1 MALSSRHF
9 TWNVVLM
16 LLLVMIMPAAS
27 VLLAVLVT
35 EHRGTGSAHVLLTL
49 GAIASAVIA
58 IVALFRLIRLIRYP
72 INQTE
77 LMARA
82 VKSKDFMLH
91 IPKTDDPLLSRASDD
106 MNRILET
113 YRKDQNE
120 LETRKNYYDRILR
133 VMTHELRNTV
143 TPIVSLT
150 DWMIQNPDAQTEEE
164 RQEAIGIINTQ
175 AHNVCSFLESYRQL
189 TVLAQPAMTD
199 IPATTLFRNIQAL
212 IKAEK
217 GAERVRFETAGDV
230 ILHVD
235 SSLMSLA
242 LMNIIRNAIQ
252 ATDGVDDGQVT
263 VLASMPGGKPLITV
277 TNNGPEIPQAI
288 IEQIF
293 MPFYSTKKKQSGSG
307 IGLALSRQI
316 MQLHEGTLTCSS
328 HYPYTTFTFQFAVK

>member
-16 LLLVMIMPAAS
+16 LLLAMAMPALS
-27 VLLAVLVT
+27 VLLAFLSAK
-35 EHRGTGSAHVLLTL
+35 RSDAGSAAALLTL
-49 GAIASAVIA
+49 GAVVSAI
-58 IVALFRLIRLIRYP
+58 IALFALYRLVRLIQYP

-106 MNRILET
+106 MNRILDT

-150 DWMIQNPDAQTEEE
+150 DWMVQNPDAQSEQD
-164 RQEAIGIINTQ
+164 RREAIEIINTQ

-189 TVLAQPAMTD
+189 TVLAQPALSDT
-199 IPATTLFRNIQAL
+199 PATTLFRNIQAL

-217 GAERVRFETAGDV
+217 GADRVRFETAGDV

-235 SSLMSLA
+235 SGLLSLA
-242 LMNIIRNAIQ
+242 LINIIRNAIQ
-252 ATDGVDDGQVT
+252 ATEGVEDGQVT

-293 MPFYSTKKKQSGSG
+293 MPFYSTKKNQSGSG

-316 MQLHEGTLTCSS
+316 MQLHNGTLTCSS
-328 HYPYTTFTFQFAVK
+328 HYPYTTFTFQFI

>member
-16 LLLVMIMPAAS
+16 LMLAMAMPALS
-27 VLLAVLVT
+27 VLLTFLSAGR
-35 EHRGTGSAHVLLTL
+35 RGAGSAAVLLTL
-49 GAIASAVIA
+49 GAVVSAVIA
-58 IVALFRLIRLIRYP
+58 LFALYRLIRLIQYP

-106 MNRILET
+106 MNRILDT

-150 DWMIQNPDAQTEEE
+150 DWMVQNPDAQSEQD
-164 RQEAIGIINTQ
+164 RREAIEIINTQ

-189 TVLAQPAMTD
+189 TVLAQPALSDT
-199 IPATTLFRNIQAL
+199 PATTLFRNIQAL

-217 GAERVRFETAGDV
+217 GADRVRFETAGDV

-235 SSLMSLA
+235 SGLISLA
-242 LMNIIRNAIQ
+242 LINIVRNAIQ
-252 ATDGVDDGQVT
+252 ATDGVEDGQVT

-293 MPFYSTKKKQSGSG
+293 MPFYSTKKNQSGSG

-316 MQLHEGTLTCSS
+316 MQLHNGTLTCSS
-328 HYPYTTFTFQFAVK
+328 HYPYTTFTFQFI

>member
-16 LLLVMIMPAAS
+16 ILLAMAMPALS
-27 VLLAVLVT
+27 VLLAFLSAN
-35 EHRGTGSAHVLLTL
+35 RRNAGSAAALLTL
-49 GAIASAVIA
+49 GVVVSAIIA
-58 IVALFRLIRLIRYP
+58 LFALFRLVRLIQYP

-106 MNRILET
+106 MNRILDT

-150 DWMIQNPDAQTEEE
+150 DWMVQNPDAQSEQD
-164 RQEAIGIINTQ
+164 RREAIEIINTQ

-189 TVLAQPAMTD
+189 TVLAQPALSDT
-199 IPATTLFRNIQAL
+199 PATTLFRNIQAL

-217 GAERVRFETAGDV
+217 GADRVRFETAGDV

-235 SSLMSLA
+235 SGLISLA
-242 LMNIIRNAIQ
+242 LINIVRNAIQ
-252 ATDGVDDGQVT
+252 ATDGVEDGQVT

-293 MPFYSTKKKQSGSG
+293 MPFYSTKKNQSGSG

-316 MQLHEGTLTCSS
+316 MQLHNGTLTCSS
-328 HYPYTTFTFQFAVK
+328 HYPYTTFTFQFI

>member
-1 MALSSRHF
+1 
-9 TWNVVLM
+9 
-16 LLLVMIMPAAS
+16 MPAAS
-27 VLLAVLVT
+27 VLLAMSVDRVQAS
-35 EHRGTGSAHVLLTL
+35 GSKGMLLSL
-49 GAIASAVIA
+49 GAIVAAVIA
-58 IVALFRLIRLIRYP
+58 VFALFRLIRIIRYP
-72 INQTE
+72 VNQTE

-82 VKSKDFMLH
+82 VVNKDFMLH
-91 IPKTDDPLLSRASDD
+91 IPKTDDPMLGRASQD

-150 DWMIQNPDAQTEEE
+150 DWMLQNPDAQSEQE
-164 RQEAIGIINTQ
+164 RQEAIEIINTQ

-189 TVLAQPAMTD
+189 TVLAQPSMSD
-199 IPATTLFRNIQAL
+199 LPATTLFRNIQAL

-217 GAERVRFETAGDV
+217 GADRVRFETAGDV

-235 SSLMSLA
+235 SSLISLA

-252 ATDGVDDGQVT
+252 ATDEVEDGQVT
-263 VLASMPGGKPLITV
+263 VLASMPGGKPLINV

-328 HYPYTTFTFQFAVK
+328 HYPYTTFTFQFK

>member
-1 MALSSRHF
+1 MLMLAMLMPAVSVML
-9 TWNVVLM
+9 VVLS
-16 LLLVMIMPAAS
+16 VNRRDGGSSPA
-27 VLLAVLVT
+27 LLA
-35 EHRGTGSAHVLLTL
+35 L
-49 GAIASAVIA
+49 GAILSVLIA
-58 IVALFRLIRLIRYP
+58 LMALFRLIRLIRYP

-113 YRKDQNE
+113 YRRDQNE

-150 DWMIQNPDAQTEEE
+150 DWMVQNPEAQSEQE
-164 RQEAIGIINTQ
+164 RQEAIEIINTQ

-212 IKAEK
+212 IRAEK
-217 GAERVRFETAGDV
+217 GAGRVRFETAGDV

-235 SSLMSLA
+235 SSLLSLA

-252 ATDGVDDGQVT
+252 ATEGVEDGQVT
-263 VLASMPGGKPLITV
+263 VLASKPGGKPLITV

-293 MPFYSTKKKQSGSG
+293 MPFYSTKKKESGSG

-328 HYPYTTFTFQFAVK
+328 HYPYTTFTFQFI

>member
-35 EHRGTGSAHVLLTL
+35 EHRSTGSAQVLLTL

-91 IPKTDDPLLSRASDD
+91 IPKTDDPMLGRASDD

-150 DWMIQNPDAQTEEE
+150 DWMIQNPEAQTEEE

-235 SSLMSLA
+235 SSLLSLA

-316 MQLHEGTLTCSS
+316 MQLHEGSLTCSS
-328 HYPYTTFTFQFAVK
+328 HYPFTTFTFQFK

>member
-1 MALSSRHF
+1 MALSSRHY
-9 TWNVVLM
+9 TLNVVITV
-16 LLLVMIMPAAS
+16 LLVTTMPAVT
-27 VLLAVLVT
+27 VLLAMIASRT
-35 EHRGTGSAHVLLTL
+35 ETMGAKTVITSV
-49 GAIASAVIA
+49 GAIVTAIIA
-58 IVALFRLIRLIRYP
+58 IISIIKLIRLIRYP
-72 INQTE
+72 VNQTE

-82 VKSKDFMLH
+82 VVNKDFMLH
-91 IPKTDDPLLSRASDD
+91 IPKTDDLMLGRASQD
-106 MNRILET
+106 MNRILDT

-150 DWMIQNPDAQTEEE
+150 DWMVQNPDAQSEQE
-164 RQEAIGIINTQ
+164 RQEAIEIINTQ
-175 AHNVCSFLESYRQL
+175 AHNVCNFLESYRQL
-189 TVLAQPAMTD
+189 TVLEKPDMAD
-199 IPATTLFRNIQAL
+199 IPATTLFRNIQTL
-212 IKAEK
+212 IKAER

-235 SSLMSLA
+235 SGLLSLA
-242 LMNIIRNAIQ
+242 LINIIRNAIQ
-252 ATDGVDDGQVT
+252 ATEGVEDGLVT
-263 VLASMPGGKPLITV
+263 VLASKPGGNPIITV

-328 HYPYTTFTFQFAVK
+328 HYPFTTFTFQFK

>member
-16 LLLVMIMPAAS
+16 ILLAMAMPALS
-27 VLLAVLVT
+27 VLLAFLSAN
-35 EHRGTGSAHVLLTL
+35 RRNAGSAAALLTL
-49 GAIASAVIA
+49 GVVVSAIIA
-58 IVALFRLIRLIRYP
+58 LFALFRLVRLIQYP

-106 MNRILET
+106 MNRILDT

-150 DWMIQNPDAQTEEE
+150 DWMVQNPDAQSEED
-164 RQEAIGIINTQ
+164 RREAIEIINTQ

-189 TVLAQPAMTD
+189 TVLAQPALSDT
-199 IPATTLFRNIQAL
+199 PATTLFRNIQAL

-217 GAERVRFETAGDV
+217 GADRVRFETAGDV

-235 SSLMSLA
+235 SGLISLA
-242 LMNIIRNAIQ
+242 LINIVRNAIQ
-252 ATDGVDDGQVT
+252 ATDGVEDGQVT

-293 MPFYSTKKKQSGSG
+293 MPFYSTKKNQSGSG

-316 MQLHEGTLTCSS
+316 MQLHNGTLTCSS
-328 HYPYTTFTFQFAVK
+328 HYPYTTFTFQFI

>member
-1 MALSSRHF
+1 
-9 TWNVVLM
+9 M
-16 LLLVMIMPAAS
+16 LLLAMAMPALS
-27 VLLAVLVT
+27 VLLAFLSAK
-35 EHRGTGSAHVLLTL
+35 RSDAGSAAALLTL
-49 GAIASAVIA
+49 GAVVSAI
-58 IVALFRLIRLIRYP
+58 IALFALYRLVRLIQYP

-106 MNRILET
+106 MNRILDT

-150 DWMIQNPDAQTEEE
+150 DWMVQNPDAQSEQD
-164 RQEAIGIINTQ
+164 RREAIEIINTQ

-189 TVLAQPAMTD
+189 TVLAQPALSDT
-199 IPATTLFRNIQAL
+199 PATTLFRNIQAL

-217 GAERVRFETAGDV
+217 GADRVRFETAGDV

-235 SSLMSLA
+235 SGLLSLA
-242 LMNIIRNAIQ
+242 LINIIRNAIQ
-252 ATDGVDDGQVT
+252 ATEGVEDGQVT

-293 MPFYSTKKKQSGSG
+293 MPFYSTKKNQSGSG

-316 MQLHEGTLTCSS
+316 MQLHNGTLTCSS
-328 HYPYTTFTFQFAVK
+328 HYPYTTFTFQFI

>member
-35 EHRGTGSAHVLLTL
+35 EHRSTDSAHVLLTL
-49 GAIASAVIA
+49 GVIASAVIA

-91 IPKTDDPLLSRASDD
+91 IPKTDDPMLSRASND

-150 DWMIQNPDAQTEEE
+150 DWMIQNPEAQSEEE

-189 TVLAQPAMTD
+189 TVLAQPNMTD
-199 IPATTLFRNIQAL
+199 IPAATLFRNIQAL

-217 GAERVRFETAGDV
+217 GADRVRFETAGDV

-235 SSLMSLA
+235 SSLLSLA

-252 ATDGVDDGQVT
+252 ATDGVEDGQVT

>member
-9 TWNVVLM
+9 TWNVVLTV
-16 LLLVMIMPAAS
+16 LLVMFMPASS
-27 VLLAVLVT
+27 VLLVFIALKKEDV
-35 EHRGTGSAHVLLTL
+35 GSNTMLITL
-49 GAIASAVIA
+49 GAFVSALIAL
-58 IVALFRLIRLIRYP
+58 VALFRLIRLIRYP

-82 VKSKDFMLH
+82 VKSRDFMLH
-91 IPKTDDPLLSRASDD
+91 IPKTDDPMLGRASDD
-106 MNRILET
+106 MNRILES

-150 DWMIQNPDAQTEEE
+150 DWMIQNPDAQSEEE

-189 TVLAQPAMTD
+189 TVLAQPTMID

-212 IKAEK
+212 IKAEN
-217 GAERVRFETAGDV
+217 GADRVRFETAGDV

-235 SSLMSLA
+235 SSLISLA

-252 ATDGVDDGQVT
+252 ATDGVEEGLVT

-328 HYPYTTFTFQFAVK
+328 HYPYTTFTFQFK

>member
-1 MALSSRHF
+1 MALSSRHY
-9 TWNVVLM
+9 TWNVVVTVLLVTTM
-16 LLLVMIMPAAS
+16 PAVTVLLVMSAS
-27 VLLAVLVT
+27 RT
-35 EHRGTGSAHVLLTL
+35 ETMGAKTL
-49 GAIASAVIA
+49 ITSVGAIAAVVIA
-58 IVALFRLIRLIRYP
+58 IISIIKLIRLIRYP
-72 INQTE
+72 VNQTE

-82 VKSKDFMLH
+82 VVNKDFMLH
-91 IPKTDDPLLSRASDD
+91 IPKTDDLLLGRASQD
-106 MNRILET
+106 MNRILDT

-150 DWMIQNPDAQTEEE
+150 DWMVSNPDAQSEEE
-164 RQEAIGIINTQ
+164 RQEAIEIINTQ
-175 AHNVCSFLESYRQL
+175 AHNVCNFLESYRQL
-189 TVLAQPAMTD
+189 TVLEKPDMAD
-199 IPATTLFRNIQAL
+199 IPATTLFRNIQTL
-212 IKAEK
+212 IKAER
-217 GAERVRFETAGDV
+217 GAGRVRFETAGDV
-230 ILHVD
+230 VLHVD
-235 SSLMSLA
+235 SGLLSLA
-242 LMNIIRNAIQ
+242 LINIIRNAIQ
-252 ATDGVDDGQVT
+252 ATEGVEDGQVT

-328 HYPYTTFTFQFAVK
+328 HYPFTTFTFQFK

>member
-1 MALSSRHF
+1 MALSSRHY
-9 TWNVVLM
+9 TWNVVITV
-16 LLLVMIMPAAS
+16 LLVTAMPAVT
-27 VLLAVLVT
+27 VLLALIASRT
-35 EHRGTGSAHVLLTL
+35 ETMGAKTL
-49 GAIASAVIA
+49 ITSVGAIVTATIA
-58 IVALFRLIRLIRYP
+58 IISIVRLIRLIRYP
-72 INQTE
+72 VNQTE

-82 VKSKDFMLH
+82 VVNKDFMLH
-91 IPKTDDPLLSRASDD
+91 IPKTDDLLLGRASQD
-106 MNRILET
+106 MNRILDT

-150 DWMIQNPDAQTEEE
+150 DWMVSNPDAQSEEE

-175 AHNVCSFLESYRQL
+175 AHNVCNFLESYRQL
-189 TVLAQPAMTD
+189 TVLEKPDMAD
-199 IPATTLFRNIQAL
+199 IPATTLFRNIQTL

-217 GAERVRFETAGDV
+217 GAGRVRFETAGDV
-230 ILHVD
+230 VLHVD
-235 SSLMSLA
+235 SGLLSLA
-242 LMNIIRNAIQ
+242 LINIIRNAIQ
-252 ATDGVDDGQVT
+252 ATEGVEDGQVT

-328 HYPYTTFTFQFAVK
+328 HYPFTTFTFQFK

>member
-1 MALSSRHF
+1 MALSSRHY
-9 TWNVVLM
+9 TWNVVITV
-16 LLLVMIMPAAS
+16 LLVTAMPAVT
-27 VLLAVLVT
+27 VLLALIASRT
-35 EHRGTGSAHVLLTL
+35 ETMGAKTL
-49 GAIASAVIA
+49 ITSVGAIVTATIA
-58 IVALFRLIRLIRYP
+58 IISIVRLIRLIRYP
-72 INQTE
+72 VNQTE

-82 VKSKDFMLH
+82 VVNKDFMLH
-91 IPKTDDPLLSRASDD
+91 IPKTDDLLLGRASQD
-106 MNRILET
+106 MNRILDT

-150 DWMIQNPDAQTEEE
+150 DWMVSNPDAQSEEE
-164 RQEAIGIINTQ
+164 RQEAIEIINTQ
-175 AHNVCSFLESYRQL
+175 AHNVCNFLESYRQL
-189 TVLAQPAMTD
+189 TVLEKPDMAD
-199 IPATTLFRNIQAL
+199 IPATTLFRNIQTL

-217 GAERVRFETAGDV
+217 GAGRVRFETAGDV
-230 ILHVD
+230 VLHVD
-235 SSLMSLA
+235 SGLLSLA
-242 LMNIIRNAIQ
+242 LINIIRNAIQ
-252 ATDGVDDGQVT
+252 ATEGVEDGQVT

-328 HYPYTTFTFQFAVK
+328 HYPFTTFTFQFK

>member
-1 MALSSRHF
+1 MALTSRHF
-9 TWNVVLM
+9 TWNVVITA
-16 LLLVMIMPAAS
+16 LLVMTMPAAS
-27 VLLAVLVT
+27 VMLAMSVDRVQASGSKGMLL
-35 EHRGTGSAHVLLTL
+35 SL
-49 GAIASAVIA
+49 GAIVAAVIA
-58 IVALFRLIRLIRYP
+58 VFALFRLIRIIRYP
-72 INQTE
+72 VNQTE

-82 VKSKDFMLH
+82 VVNKDFMLH
-91 IPKTDDPLLSRASDD
+91 IPKTDDPMLGRASQD

-150 DWMIQNPDAQTEEE
+150 DWMLQYPDAQSEQE
-164 RQEAIGIINTQ
+164 RQEAIEIINTQ

-189 TVLAQPAMTD
+189 TVLTQPSMSD
-199 IPATTLFRNIQAL
+199 LPATTLFRNIQAL

-217 GAERVRFETAGDV
+217 GADRVRFETAGDV

-235 SSLMSLA
+235 SSLISLA

-252 ATDGVDDGQVT
+252 ATDEVEDGQVT

-328 HYPYTTFTFQFAVK
+328 HYPYTTFTFQFK